1 MNSETGPDMCDNNG
15 NKEHY
20 VVSKVTCIFGA
31 VSKGMMY
38 RNA

>member
-20 VVSKVTCIFGA
+20 VVSKVTC
-31 VSKGMMY
+31 MY
-38 RNA
+38 IWGSQQRNDV